1 MLTDEQAME
10 VVIDCIRSVSKV
22 PMVDTTGS
30 LDDAEISSE
39 ERVNNIVDL
48 IVTDDQIGVPGK
60 GQRISESEFENV
72 DSDTIVNALIN
83 IVRDKSA

>member
-1 MLTDEQAME
+1 MLSDEQAIQ
-10 VVIDCIRSVSKV
+10 VVVNCIRSVSHV
-22 PMVDTTGS
+22 TEVNTTGS
-30 LDDAEISSE
+30 LDDAEISTD
-39 ERVNNIVDL
+39 ERVNNLVDL
-48 IVTDDQIGVPGK
+48 IVNDDEIGVPSK

>member
-1 MLTDEQAME
+1 MLNDEQAMQ
-10 VVIDCIRSVSKV
+10 VVVDCIRSVSHV
-22 PMVDTTGS
+22 PNVDTTGS
-30 LDDAEISSE
+30 LDDAEISSD
-39 ERVNNIVDL
+39 ERVNNMVDL
-48 IVTDDQIGVPGK
+48 IVNDEEIGVPSK